1 VARRIDVTPSR
12 QDRIAITAGI
22 LAGGRATRL
31 GGHDK
36 AWLRRDGQPQVLR
49 LMRSFRGQV
58 DGWLVSANVG
68 LDRYAAHGLRAVPDH
83 ARHIGPMGGLDALL
97 RACPTDWLLTVPV
110 DVIDVD
116 DGLLP
121 TLRMHAADVGARAAD
136 DDGVQPLVALWNVGQ
151 ALPVVSA
158 AIAMQAFGV
167 HGVQDT
173 LGMPTVRFN
182 GLRFGNLNTPADLA
196 TARVDMPA

>member
-1 VARRIDVTPSR
+1 MARRNAVTPSR
-12 QDRIAITAGI
+12 QHRIAITAGI

-31 GGHDK
+31 GGQDK

-49 LMRSFRGQV
+49 LMRSFGDV

-68 LDRYAAHGLRAVPDH
+68 QDRYAGYGLRAVPDH
-83 ARHIGPMGGLDALL
+83 VRDIGPMGGLDALL

-121 TLRMHAADVGARAAD
+121 ALRLHAGDVGVRAAD
-136 DDGVQPLVALWNVGQ
+136 EDGVQPLVALWNVDK

-182 GLRFGNLNTPADLA
+182 GVRFGNLNTPADLA
-196 TARVDMPA
+196 TARVDMRA